1 MGLSKSLMDQEEL
14 LMDSEEVATTIA
26 AISEPTVPNLQSHR
40 RPWLNSLGHKI
51 QQEDVNVRGKLAG
64 RRQE

>member
-1 MGLSKSLMDQEEL
+1 MDQEEL

-40 RPWLNSLGHKI
+40 RPWLNSLGHKTKPRGL
-51 QQEDVNVRGKLAG
+51 NVKKRLRGKG
-64 RRQE
+64 EN